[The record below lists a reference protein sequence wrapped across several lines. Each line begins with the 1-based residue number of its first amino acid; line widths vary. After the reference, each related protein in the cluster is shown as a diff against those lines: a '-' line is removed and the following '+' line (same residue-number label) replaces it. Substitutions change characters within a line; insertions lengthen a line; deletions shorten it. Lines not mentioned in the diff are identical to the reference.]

1 MHYLQQ
7 NSSARDFKILIRRS
21 DNLPKLFK
29 EEFGCECPEMLWL
42 IVLSFIGTHRCLN
55 VNVKGDRCSK
65 VSYHKCLE
73 CGWAYYCSKQCQIE
87 HWPRHKDFCQRVK
100 NIDEDMGKIRAVIHR
115 RIMEQGDKNK
125 NGDSPP
131 TFKIFRKEIERALFT
146 TYFDV
151 IEHTNY
157 YDDILNDAFG
167 IKNKSAWMENL
178 QALRRN
184 RYNHL
189 KLSSKKL
196 ESQLISVYGT
206 RSVFSY

>member
-1 MHYLQQ
+1 MHK
-7 NSSARDFKILIRRS
+7 S
-21 DNLPKLFK
+21 
-29 EEFGCECPEMLWL
+29 
-42 IVLSFIGTHRCLN
+42 
-55 VNVKGDRCSK
+55 
-65 VSYHKCLE
+65 
-73 CGWAYYCSKQCQIE
+73 
-87 HWPRHKDFCQRVK
+87 FCQRVK
-100 NIDEDMGKIRAVIHR
+100 NIDLELGKSREVIHR
-115 RIMEQGDKNK
+115 HIMKQSDKNK

-184 RYNHL
+184 RYKHL

-206 RSVFSY
+206 KSVFSF